1 VDVGTHHAH
10 FIILLVQIVEQGVA
24 ERYHANQVAF
34 GANGQVTETVRR
46 IRVMQFSR
54 SLFMPIVRGS
64 SVMTS
69 AIQVLGGS

>member
-1 VDVGTHHAH
+1 
-10 FIILLVQIVEQGVA
+10 
-24 ERYHANQVAF
+24 
-34 GANGQVTETVRR
+34 VRR

-54 SLFMPIVRGS
+54 SLFMLIVRGS